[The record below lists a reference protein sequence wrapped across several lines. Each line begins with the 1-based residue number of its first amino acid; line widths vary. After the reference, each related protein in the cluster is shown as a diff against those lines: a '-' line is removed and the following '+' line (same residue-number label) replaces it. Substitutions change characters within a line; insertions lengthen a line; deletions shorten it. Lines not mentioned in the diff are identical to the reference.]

1 MKILRRLDASE
12 LYTGKIAA
20 SEQNERYIYEI
31 SAEGG
36 KLRYRAIYT
45 VDSLTGSIG
54 KYDGS
59 WFSDEEGNFW
69 CETEES
75 RKLDPASIREDRLRD
90 LGI

>member
-31 SAEGG
+31 SAEGE
-36 KLRYRAIYT
+36 KLRYRAIYA
-45 VDSLTGSIG
+45 VDSLSGSIE

-59 WFSDEEGNFW
+59 WFVQGDSHWW

>member
-1 MKILRRLDASE
+1 MKRLRRLDASE

-31 SAEGG
+31 SIEGE
-36 KLRYRAIYT
+36 KLRYRAIYA
-45 VDSLTGSIG
+45 VDSLTGSIE

-59 WFSDEEGNFW
+59 WFSDEEGSFW

-75 RKLDPASIREDRLRD
+75 RKLDPASIREDRLRG